1 MTRDEAVEVSKL
13 LWELYDQQGINVTP
27 SDYNEMIVK
36 IIGDKHSRVSMRVHA
51 DLVRADL
58 VRPFLDAK

>member
-13 LWELYDQQGINVTP
+13 LWELYDQQEINVVY

-36 IIGDKHSRVSMRVHA
+36 IIGDKHSRVPMRVHA

>member
-27 SDYNEMIVK
+27 SDYNELIVK
-36 IIGDKHSRVSMRVHA
+36 IIGDKHSRVPMRVHA
-51 DLVRADL
+51 DLVGPIL
-58 VRPFLDAK
+58 

>member
-13 LWELYDQQGINVTP
+13 LWELYDQQEINVVY

-36 IIGDKHSRVSMRVHA
+36 IIGDKHSRVPMRVHA
-51 DLVRADL
+51 DLVRSYL